1 MKSSVEADHHLV
13 RGLIAET
20 DRRAAGEQYSR
31 VSRRSARQSLH
42 CTEKMEGIMRTPI
55 TMGLIAATTAALGAQ
70 TVRTPLPAPGTN
82 RALVVK
88 ASEVQDL
95 IKAYPGGNAEIKS
108 IDAGR
113 HVVDFWLEQRK
124 AGTVTGQTAIAHAEI
139 TEIYY
144 IVSGTATLMT
154 SGHLTQAA
162 YNEQLPVTPFPGGGR
177 FLTPTWGGKYEGG
190 ETHKVGPGDVIV
202 VPPGTSHQ
210 WTVIDSPDFAYFIAR
225 IDPDKR
231 QAAGLV
237 NSALKK

>member
-1 MKSSVEADHHLV
+1 MRKAI
-13 RGLIAET
+13 IAALLT
-20 DRRAAGEQYSR
+20 
-31 VSRRSARQSLH
+31 
-42 CTEKMEGIMRTPI
+42 
-55 TMGLIAATTAALGAQ
+55 ATTAALAGQ
-70 TVRTPLPAPGTN
+70 TARTPLPAPGTAK
-82 RALVVK
+82 ALVMR

-95 IKAYPGGNAEIKS
+95 IKAYPGGNAQIKS

-124 AGTVTGQTAIAHAEI
+124 QGPVAGQAAIAHAEI

-154 SGHLTQAA
+154 SGRIAQAV
-162 YNEQLPVTPFPGGGR
+162 YNEQLPVTQFPGGGK

-210 WTVIDSPDFAYFIAR
+210 WTSLDSPNFAYFIAR

>member
-1 MKSSVEADHHLV
+1 M
-13 RGLIAET
+13 
-20 DRRAAGEQYSR
+20 
-31 VSRRSARQSLH
+31 
-42 CTEKMEGIMRTPI
+42 
-55 TMGLIAATTAALGAQ
+55 AATTAVLAAQ
-70 TVRTPLPAPGTN
+70 TAARTPLPAPGTN
-82 RALVVK
+82 KALVLR

-113 HVVDFWLEQRK
+113 QVVDFWLEQRK
-124 AGTVTGQTAIAHAEI
+124 QGPVTGQTAIAHAEI

-154 SGHLTQAA
+154 SGRITQAA
-162 YNEQLPVTPFPGGGR
+162 YNEQLPVTSFPGGGK
-177 FLTPTWGGKYEGG
+177 FVTPTWGGKVEGG

-210 WTVIDSPDFAYFIAR
+210 WTAIDSPNFAYFIAR

-231 QAAGLV
+231 QAAGIV
-237 NSALKK
+237 NSALQR

>member
-1 MKSSVEADHHLV
+1 MRKAITTTLV
-13 RGLIAET
+13 
-20 DRRAAGEQYSR
+20 
-31 VSRRSARQSLH
+31 
-42 CTEKMEGIMRTPI
+42 
-55 TMGLIAATTAALGAQ
+55 AATTAALAAQ
-70 TVRTPLPAPGTN
+70 TARTPLPAPGTN
-82 RALVVK
+82 KALVMK

-124 AGTVTGQTAIAHAEI
+124 QGPVAGQTAIAHAEI

-144 IVSGTATLMT
+144 IVSGSATLMT
-154 SGHLTQAA
+154 SGRLAQAA
-162 YNEQLPVTPFPGGGR
+162 YNEQLPTTQFPGGGR
-177 FLTPTWGGKYEGG
+177 FLTPTWGGTYEGG

-202 VPPGTSHQ
+202 VPPGASHQ
-210 WTVIDSPDFAYFIAR
+210 WKTIDSPNFAYFIAR

>member
-1 MKSSVEADHHLV
+1 MKKAV
-13 RGLIAET
+13 T
-20 DRRAAGEQYSR
+20 
-31 VSRRSARQSLH
+31 
-42 CTEKMEGIMRTPI
+42 TT
-55 TMGLIAATTAALGAQ
+55 LIAATTALAAQ
-70 TVRTPLPAPGTN
+70 TARTPLPAPGTN
-82 RALVVK
+82 KALVMK
-88 ASEVQDL
+88 ASEVQAL
-95 IKAYPGGNAEIKS
+95 IAAYPGGNAEIKS

-113 HVVDFWLEQRK
+113 HVVDLWLEQRK
-124 AGTVTGQTAIAHAEI
+124 QGPVAGQTAIAHAEI

-154 SGHLTQAA
+154 SARLAQPA
-162 YNEQLPVTPFPGGGR
+162 YNEQLPTTQFPGGGR
-177 FLTPTWGGKYEGG
+177 FLTPTWGGKAEGG

-210 WTVIDSPDFAYFIAR
+210 WTMIDSPNFAYFIAR

>member
-1 MKSSVEADHHLV
+1 M
-13 RGLIAET
+13 
-20 DRRAAGEQYSR
+20 
-31 VSRRSARQSLH
+31 
-42 CTEKMEGIMRTPI
+42 MRKTI
-55 TMGLIAATTAALGAQ
+55 TTALLASTAVALAAQ
-70 TVRTPLPAPGTN
+70 TARTPLPAPGTN
-82 RALVVK
+82 KALVVK

-124 AGTVTGQTAIAHAEI
+124 QGPVTGQTAIAHAEI

-154 SGHLTQAA
+154 SGRLAQAA

-177 FLTPTWGGKYEGG
+177 FLTPTWGGKYDGG

-202 VPPGTSHQ
+202 VPPGTAHQ
-210 WTVIDSPDFAYFIAR
+210 WTAIDSPDFAYFIAR

-231 QAAGLV
+231 QAAGVV

>member
-1 MKSSVEADHHLV
+1 M
-13 RGLIAET
+13 
-20 DRRAAGEQYSR
+20 
-31 VSRRSARQSLH
+31 
-42 CTEKMEGIMRTPI
+42 
-55 TMGLIAATTAALGAQ
+55 TTALVAITTAVLAAQ
-70 TVRTPLPAPGTN
+70 TARTPLPAPGTN
-82 RALVVK
+82 KALFMK

-108 IDAGR
+108 IDAGK

-124 AGTVTGQTAIAHAEI
+124 QGPVTGQTAIAHAEI

-154 SGHLTQAA
+154 SGRIAQAA
-162 YNEQLPVTPFPGGGR
+162 YNEQLPVTQFPGGGK

-190 ETHKVGPGDVIV
+190 ETHTVGPGDVIV

-210 WTVIDSPDFAYFIAR
+210 WTHIDSPNFAYFIAR

-237 NSALKK
+237 NSALKR

>member
-1 MKSSVEADHHLV
+1 
-13 RGLIAET
+13 
-20 DRRAAGEQYSR
+20 
-31 VSRRSARQSLH
+31 
-42 CTEKMEGIMRTPI
+42 MRKTI
-55 TMGLIAATTAALGAQ
+55 TMALVAVTTVALAAQ
-70 TVRTPLPAPGTN
+70 TARTPLPAPGTN
-82 RALVVK
+82 KALVVK

-124 AGTVTGQTAIAHAEI
+124 QGPVPGQTAIAHAEI

-154 SGHLTQAA
+154 SARIAQAA
-162 YNEQLPVTPFPGGGR
+162 YNEQLPTTQFPGGGR

-210 WTVIDSPDFAYFIAR
+210 WTEIDSPNFAYFIAR

>member
-1 MKSSVEADHHLV
+1 MRKAITTA
-13 RGLIAET
+13 LI
-20 DRRAAGEQYSR
+20 G
-31 VSRRSARQSLH
+31 
-42 CTEKMEGIMRTPI
+42 
-55 TMGLIAATTAALGAQ
+55 AATMALAAQ
-70 TVRTPLPAPGTN
+70 TARTPLPAPGTSK
-82 RALVVK
+82 ALVVK

-124 AGTVTGQTAIAHAEI
+124 QGPVAGQTAIAHAEI

-144 IVSGTATLMT
+144 IVSGSATLMT
-154 SGHLTQAA
+154 SARLAQPA
-162 YNEQLPVTPFPGGGR
+162 YNEQLPTTQFPGGGR

-202 VPPGTSHQ
+202 VPPGASHQ
-210 WTVIDSPDFAYFIAR
+210 WTTIDSPNFAYFIAR
-225 IDPDKR
+225 IDPEKR